1 MLSPLITLKRVY
13 IFMSIFLAWKWT
25 LATGYPIELGIVNR
39 NGALGPM
46 RSLYLRDPDGNLIE
60 LCNYMNVLK

>member
-1 MLSPLITLKRVY
+1 
-13 IFMSIFLAWKWT
+13 MSIFLAWKWT

-60 LCNYMNVLK
+60 LCNYMTVLQF